1 MDRNLPKGEE
11 PVFVEWT
18 ARVGGVR
25 VSAWTDKKGNPYI
38 GAFALNR
45 LGKPSGLP
53 CWLRRGSFESD
64 IVIGFEDDSNPIIL
78 GIDTWLSE
86 RGLHLIVYLPNDLI
100 MGGGL
105 PRRELFAPWG
115 DPAPTLGFIIKP
127 TD

>member
-11 PVFVEWT
+11 PIFVEWT

-25 VSAWTDKKGNPYI
+25 VSAWTDKKRNPYI

-53 CWLRRGSFESD
+53 CWLRRDSFESD
-64 IVIGFEDDSNPIIL
+64 IVIGFEEDSSPIIL

-86 RGLHLIVYLPNDLI
+86 RGLHLIL
-100 MGGGL
+100 GGGQ
-105 PRRELFAPWG
+105 PRCELFAPWG
-115 DPAPTLGFIIKP
+115 GPPPALGFIIKP